1 MKQSL
6 PKSLVWFYVLVTY
19 VVIQFAWWAYHLIT
33 LSEQVYTNDEVN
45 KRVYMIVG
53 EGMVFFALLVI
64 GVWQLKKSIKK
75 EIALNRDQK
84 NFLLA
89 TTHEL
94 KTPISVIK
102 LYLETLS
109 TRELNEEKKQE
120 LMQKTL
126 KENDR
131 LNDLIDRVLLASRVE
146 SGSHLLNFQEIN
158 LSDIVDHITDKL
170 KNRFNNRTMVLN
182 VDRNI
187 IISGD
192 STAIESIVSN
202 LIENALKYSESD
214 KSVQVDLNKTSQQ
227 VIFKVTDEGKGIQD
241 PDKVKKLFFRE
252 MNEETRTSKGSGL
265 GLYIVDQLTQLHN
278 GQFLIDSSNKGTV
291 ATILLPIK

>member
-6 PKSLVWFYVLVTY
+6 PKSLVWFYVLVAY
-19 VVIQFAWWAYHLIT
+19 VIMQFAWWAYHLIT
-33 LSEQVYTNDEVN
+33 LSEQVYANDEVN

-53 EGMVFFALLVI
+53 EGMVFFALLVV

-109 TRELNEEKKQE
+109 TRNLDEAKKQE

-131 LNDLIDRVLLASRVE
+131 LNDLIDKVLLASRVE
-146 SGSHLLNFQEIN
+146 SGSHLLNFQRIN
-158 LSDIVDHITDKL
+158 LSDIIEHISDKL
-170 KNRFNNRTMVLN
+170 KHQYSNRELVLN
-182 VDRNI
+182 VEKNLEMK
-187 IISGD
+187 GD
-192 STAIESIVSN
+192 STALESIASN
-202 LIENALKYSESD
+202 LIENALKYSEAD
-214 KSVQVDLNKTSQQ
+214 KPVRIELTKSNQQITFKVVDL
-227 VIFKVTDEGKGIQD
+227 GKGIQN
-241 PDKVKKLFFRE
+241 PEKAKKLFFRE

-265 GLYIVDQLTQLHN
+265 GLYIVDQLTSLHQ
-278 GQFLIDSSNKGTV
+278 GKFIIDSSPNGTTT
-291 ATILLPIK
+291 TILLPVS